1 MLVSPFGT
9 PFSSFECASPRP
21 HTIALEGYGS
31 TPRTSFRSVKAL
43 FADAGRDSL
52 TAPPIL
58 HRKHSPVA
66 PSTSVNRQLPFTLET
81 ESDPQATMSR
91 RNSYEEET
99 FSSANSF
106 DEIGDE
112 IADER
117 THDFDEVDSLDDA
130 VDRYAS
136 KPLSMRSGDED
147 IMSDLEPS
155 DGTDSQKGTYHAL
168 STTAPRPAPPGT
180 APPPPPPPP
189 RALGTITSTAISQ
202 SEQPTDDEDDDE
214 TTGYTSQEDTTL
226 EADITE
232 RDVTQT
238 TDDLTTER
246 PRAVSY
252 RNTETGTTFTFGA
265 SPFAG
270 VTTPSGRYHSNRFS
284 GKNVNDAL
292 VSIWDRFWSD
302 DMRKIARIIQ
312 NRFKELVPHIRRF
325 LAHLVAFWGGVT
337 YIRRALSAFIRL
349 LQRDSRVRELLQ
361 RLGWASSTTLRV
373 FMSLCAMVLQAS
385 LQMYF
390 LMRDRII
397 PQLRRII
404 PKCYYK
410 TIVLLLRTARH
421 SPWSLALG
429 PFSLTA
435 AIESR
440 KIPDPYLLH
449 NKFGV
454 PESDTSFDFGTAETF
469 TAASSFFSRGRRTAP
484 KNDEGTTLRE
494 STFRDQPTISSNER
508 TIGKSSDLTVSGY
521 GVPSAGKE
529 NYGDYNDFRDEV
541 SSVDYKDF

>member
-1 MLVSPFGT
+1 M
-9 PFSSFECASPRP
+9 
-21 HTIALEGYGS
+21 
-31 TPRTSFRSVKAL
+31 KAL
-43 FADAGRDSL
+43 FEDAQRDSL
-52 TAPPIL
+52 TAPPVL
-58 HRKHSPVA
+58 RRNQSLDN
-66 PSTSVNRQLPFTLET
+66 PSTNVNRQLSFTEDIESNT
-81 ESDPQATMSR
+81 EPSMSR

-117 THDFDEVDSLDDA
+117 THDFDEVDSLDEA

-136 KPLSMRSGDED
+136 KPLSIRSNED
-147 IMSDLEPS
+147 IISDLEPS

-168 STTAPRPAPPGT
+168 STTSPRGTSGSRPAPPGT
-180 APPPPPPPP
+180 APPPPPPPPPP
-189 RALGTITSTAISQ
+189 RALGTITSTALTQ
-202 SEQPTDDEDDDE
+202 SEHQSDDDDDV
-214 TTGYTSQEDTTL
+214 TTGYSTQEDTTLDDTTL

-232 RDVTQT
+232 PDHAAS

-265 SPFAG
+265 SPFVG
-270 VTTPSGRYHSNRFS
+270 VSTPSGRYHSSRFS
-284 GKNVNDAL
+284 GKNMNDAL
-292 VSIWDRFWSD
+292 ISIWDRFWSD
-302 DMRKIARIIQ
+302 DMRKIARIFR

-325 LAHLVAFWGGVT
+325 LAHVVAFWGGVT
-337 YIRRALSAFIRL
+337 YIRRALTAFIRL

-397 PQLRRII
+397 PQLRRVI

-410 TIVLLLRTARH
+410 TVVMLLRAARH
-421 SPWSLALG
+421 SPWALVLG
-429 PFSLTA
+429 PFSVTA

-454 PESDTSFDFGTAETF
+454 PQSDTSFDFGAAETF
-469 TAASSFFSRGRRTAP
+469 TAASSFFSRGRRAASG
-484 KNDEGTTLRE
+484 NDEAPTTLRE

-508 TIGKSSDLTVSGY
+508 TLSKSRDLTVSGY
-521 GVPSAGKE
+521 GGSSVGKE
-529 NYGDYNDFRDEV
+529 NYGYNDYPDEV
-541 SSVDYKDF
+541 NSVDYKDF